1 MKVLRVRVVRV
12 RRLGRSLLRH
22 LRTSGFDRRANE
34 LRLRFA
40 GAVARLGA
48 LVALYAD
55 DPSVVEVVWQVR
67 LGVLGLTDQ
76 IDAMAEALR
85 ERQETN

>member
-1 MKVLRVRVVRV
+1 
-12 RRLGRSLLRH
+12 
-22 LRTSGFDRRANE
+22 
-34 LRLRFA
+34 
-40 GAVARLGA
+40 
-48 LVALYAD
+48 VALYAD